1 MSNIIIPK
9 VPTRTVIR
17 NGKVVQEHVYPPS
30 YEGTFFAKIPYNKFA
45 GGGNIPDDDEPE
57 KKSSGYPE
65 YNTEYASPVSGIL
78 QFQSPPRRE
87 MPPEDYRFVDANTY
101 KITHPE
107 KWYGYQ
113 GGTKL
118 DNKWYWQREDGK
130 WVDEDN
136 NVIRYYLGMPGAKSQ
151 TLSVKEHNKKVN
163 EFLQRIPSHVKNVFN
178 VSGIG
183 PLIEEHIRKQL
194 EQIQEGELPDIKNT
208 GGDFVSFDPNIPATL
223 QREPSNFLYPT
234 RPLRESYSSKKL
246 LNKFKYEGR
255 GI

>member
-87 MPPEDYRFVDANTY
+87 MPPEDYRFVDANC
-101 KITHPE
+101 
-107 KWYGYQ
+107 
-113 GGTKL
+113 
-118 DNKWYWQREDGK
+118 R
-130 WVDEDN
+130 
-136 NVIRYYLGMPGAKSQ
+136 
-151 TLSVKEHNKKVN
+151 
-163 EFLQRIPSHVKNVFN
+163 
-178 VSGIG
+178 VSG
-183 PLIEEHIRKQL
+183 HR
-194 EQIQEGELPDIKNT
+194 
-208 GGDFVSFDPNIPATL
+208 
-223 QREPSNFLYPT
+223 
-234 RPLRESYSSKKL
+234 
-246 LNKFKYEGR
+246 
-255 GI
+255 